1 ASRDALREAN
11 ARHWREKNARRGEWP
26 LDKSLC
32 GIPTLYAWSLAY
44 GRNLLTSEPSPAGMW
59 RGRDVQPWIRSNP
72 PVSAL
77 GDKERPATS
86 YITVATIARDRY
98 FDLDGVRSG
107 RYEPSSG
114 IGKTDSY
121 ELEQA
126 KVGLSSGAPGRDNN
140 PAGSPPLDWWHHVDA
155 VLDACIEDMARNAG
169 KPYSHGM
176 GEKDAAGGHG
186 GGWHQGKANRP
197 DSMPGA
203 RGVHL
208 RRALERAGILTTLE
222 ALDVSPKGYS
232 GAHYAVWPPELVRL
246 LVQEMCPPRVCTTCG
261 EPSRRLVDR
270 QTQNMGNYHPCRDG
284 GATTAGT
291 KRTTYKAT
299 HLGWSDCGHGTWRPG
314 LVLDPF
320 AGSGTTLAVASGM
333 GRDSIGI
340 DIDERNADLARERVG
355 MFLDVDV
362 PEREASA

>member
-1 ASRDALREAN
+1 DYYDGGLRAGQPGFTGSAAASRDALREAN

-59 RGRDVQPWIRSNP
+59 RVRNVKPGIRSNP

-98 FDLDGVRSG
+98 SDLDGVRSG
-107 RYEPSSG
+107 RYEPRSG
-114 IGKTDSY
+114 IGKTASY
-121 ELEQA
+121 ELGPA
-126 KVGLSSGAPGRDNN
+126 KVGLSSGAPGHDNN

-155 VLDACIEDMARNAG
+155 VLDAELQARAG
-169 KPYSHGM
+169 KPVSPGS
-176 GEKDAAGGHG
+176 GDNNTKGADERSFRFQVRINEAG
-186 GGWHQGKANRP
+186 RV
-197 DSMPGA
+197 GA
-203 RGVHL
+203 QGVHL
-208 RRALERAGILTTLE
+208 RRALERAGILTTVD

-270 QTQNMGNYHPCRDG
+270 HTQNMGNYHPCRDG
-284 GATTAGT
+284 
-291 KRTTYKAT
+291 
-299 HLGWSDCGHGTWRPG
+299 
-314 LVLDPF
+314 
-320 AGSGTTLAVASGM
+320 
-333 GRDSIGI
+333 
-340 DIDERNADLARERVG
+340 
-355 MFLDVDV
+355 
-362 PEREASA
+362 